1 MKRTVIIVI
10 GVVLVALIGGGIW
23 VYQSV
28 FQDSAPPSGPISA
41 VPLAETPGGAA
52 AGSLLFQIVPEQSQV
67 RFTLS
72 EVLRGKP
79 NDVVGS
85 SKQVAGEIA
94 VTPND
99 LSTIKVGVIRIDA
112 RTLTTDDSRRNRMI
126 NNFILDTRT
135 YEYITF
141 TPTEIKGLQGAAEQG
156 KPLTFQ
162 IAGDLTIRDITQ
174 PVVFDVSAK
183 ADSAR
188 QLSGTASATIN
199 RADYKLD
206 IPSVPFVAD
215 VGEQVRLDID
225 FVAAAQ
231 S

>member
-1 MKRTVIIVI
+1 
-10 GVVLVALIGGGIW
+10 
-23 VYQSV
+23 
-28 FQDSAPPSGPISA
+28 
-41 VPLAETPGGAA
+41 
-52 AGSLLFQIVPEQSQV
+52 
-67 RFTLS
+67 
-72 EVLRGKP
+72 
-79 NDVVGS
+79 
-85 SKQVAGEIA
+85 
-94 VTPND
+94 
-99 LSTIKVGVIRIDA
+99 
-112 RTLTTDDSRRNRMI
+112 
-126 NNFILDTRT
+126 LDTRT

-162 IAGDLTIRDITQ
+162 IAGDLTIRDVTR